1 MVNLTNHHRKAIA
14 KVWDSRPIAEVLIE
28 ELAIVPASPLPPD
41 PDWQLCTLHRIWFL
55 VDCAAC
61 SGRAARARGS

>member
-28 ELAIVPASPLPPD
+28 ELAIVPASPPPPD
-41 PDWQLCTLHRIWFL
+41 QDWQLCTLHMG
-55 VDCAAC
+55 VHSE
-61 SGRAARARGS
+61 SGSIPYFCFVT